1 MRSDYDQRLQE
12 LSKEIQILKGDILDR
27 EQLLEKERDRRHDL
41 ERTINVKQT
50 DIDQVVK
57 ELTLKQ
63 MEIETE
69 NERLNDRVKACL
81 VQIENERKNHI
92 EVLAVVEDRWE
103 QKVKALEMQ
112 IEET

>member
-12 LSKEIQILKGDILDR
+12 LSKEIQILKADILDR

-63 MEIETE
+63 MEIEIE
-69 NERLNDRVKACL
+69 NERLNDRVKAGL

>member
-1 MRSDYDQRLQE
+1 
-12 LSKEIQILKGDILDR
+12 
-27 EQLLEKERDRRHDL
+27 L

-81 VQIENERKNHI
+81 V
-92 EVLAVVEDRWE
+92 
-103 QKVKALEMQ
+103 
-112 IEET
+112 